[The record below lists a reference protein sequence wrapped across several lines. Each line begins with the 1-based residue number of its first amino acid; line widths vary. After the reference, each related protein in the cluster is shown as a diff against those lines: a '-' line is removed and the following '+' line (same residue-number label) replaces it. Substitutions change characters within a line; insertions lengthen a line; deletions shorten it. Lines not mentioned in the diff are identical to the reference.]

1 MAKRGR
7 IGLGLLQWLAVPVA
21 LGALGYFVVGPRL
34 SGTSFAQKARALELK
49 LPTLGTREET
59 TTEPSDEPQATEPA
73 ADRLQVESRPDEKPT
88 FKPPRLR
95 VTTEPK
101 KERTRARTTEP
112 KPEAWPL
119 PDRAPVH
126 DTLPDLEGGAA
137 TPPVEDP
144 IGPTPPKRSGGA
156 NTQPQGD
163 TLSSIESAIIQPT
176 TAPI

>member
-34 SGTSFAQKARALELK
+34 SGTSVAQKARALDLK
-49 LPTLGTREET
+49 LPTLGSEEE
-59 TTEPSDEPQATEPA
+59 TTEPSDEPQATQPA
-73 ADRLQVESRPDEKPT
+73 SERLQVESRPDEKPT

-95 VTTEPK
+95 VTTELK
-101 KERTRARTTEP
+101 KERTRTRNTEP
-112 KPEAWPL
+112 KPAAGPKPE
-119 PDRAPVH
+119 RAPVQ

-176 TAPI
+176 TAPM